1 MARFAQTGF
10 GARTWA
16 LRLSCGVVV
25 EAAEKALC
33 DRISGLVRMV
43 RSPWHLPMEGELPSL
58 GGATGWLHS
67 PPLTP
72 AGLRGKVVLVQFW
85 TYTCINPTATL
96 IARGLL
102 AQRFTG
108 V

>member
-43 RSPWHLPMEGELPSL
+43 RSPWGQRDAIVEKGTDEVKVCQRLRAL
-58 GGATGWLHS
+58 
-67 PPLTP
+67 
-72 AGLRGKVVLVQFW
+72 GLRQGDQ
-85 TYTCINPTATL
+85 
-96 IARGLL
+96 
-102 AQRFTG
+102 
-108 V
+108 

>member
-1 MARFAQTGF
+1 MDTQTGF

-43 RSPWHLPMEGELPSL
+43 RSPWDRGQGDRILIPSIDVDERFDSARIP
-58 GGATGWLHS
+58 GPWIVDQG
-67 PPLTP
+67 
-72 AGLRGKVVLVQFW
+72 
-85 TYTCINPTATL
+85 NTL
-96 IARGLL
+96 LL
-102 AQRFTG
+102 LLEI
-108 V
+108 

>member
-1 MARFAQTGF
+1 MRQGWSSTRGLVPRAGESGRLLHRGGMDTQTGF

-43 RSPWHLPMEGELPSL
+43 RSPWDFL
-58 GGATGWLHS
+58 
-67 PPLTP
+67 
-72 AGLRGKVVLVQFW
+72 
-85 TYTCINPTATL
+85 
-96 IARGLL
+96 
-102 AQRFTG
+102 
-108 V
+108 